1 MIALHLPGALG
12 ERIAAE
18 ARRAFPRE
26 CCGLLEGATDG
37 KRITVVAAHPARN
50 LSERPDRFEI
60 DPADHFR
67 LLRGAREQ
75 GNAIIGCYHSH
86 PGGQAEPSPRDRE
99 GTGEA
104 GFVWLIAAVPPEGPA
119 ALAAYLFDGTMFLPL
134 EISGAGSL
142 DPAAASIV

>member
-1 MIALHLPGALG
+1 MALHLPSAL
-12 ERIAAE
+12 RDWIAAE

-26 CCGLLEGATDG
+26 CCGLLEGKVVG
-37 KRITVVAAHPARN
+37 EQISVVAAHAARN

-67 LLRGAREQ
+67 VLRAARER
-75 GNAIIGCYHSH
+75 GTAIVGCYHSH
-86 PGGQAEPSPRDRE
+86 PNGRVEPSPCDRDAA
-99 GTGEA
+99 GEA
-104 GFVWLIAAVPPEGPA
+104 GMAWLIAAIRADGPA
-119 ALAAYLFDGTMFLPL
+119 ALAAYLFDGAMFLPL